1 MPAIQQEYG
10 PMYSESDI
18 DNAVA
23 AGAISRD
30 TALAL
35 RNHVAQARL
44 APAVDEEHFR
54 LLYGFNDIFVTIAIA
69 LLMVAVAQIGDSV
82 TEALGGV
89 AVEGAGWLLA
99 EYFTRQRRLALARS
113 ALLPGYGGGD
123 AAAATGL
130 GVGIESDRQSEGGGK
145 RLRE

>member
-1 MPAIQQEYG
+1 
-10 PMYSESDI
+10 MYSESDI

-54 LLYGFNDIFVTIAIA
+54 LLNGFNDIFVTIAIA
-69 LLMVAVAQIGDSV
+69 LLLVAVAQIGASV

-89 AVEGAGWLLA
+89 AVAGASWLLA
-99 EYFTRQRRLALARS
+99 AYFPRQRRMALPSLALHIGR
-113 ALLPGYGGGD
+113 
-123 AAAATGL
+123 
-130 GVGIESDRQSEGGGK
+130 ESGRDSVCQYVEISVVPVTLTK
-145 RLRE
+145 KK